1 MYSRLETTLSF
12 TAKVEDVLSTL
23 KCCAILLFF
32 LLFPL
37 FAAISQWS
45 SDPYENTIV
54 AYQAYDPQMV
64 SDGSGG
70 AIIVWWSST
79 DYGLHAQRLDKY
91 GYARWGNNGVFVG
104 GIGWYQGENFGL
116 CEDGNGGCVV
126 SFADVY
132 GLYPPYYYSRL
143 YAQRID
149 SLGNRLWGNAGI
161 PVCGLDSIYVSE
173 SHVVTDGMGGFFVI
187 WDDIRHG
194 TDSVWL
200 YGQHLDEDGTASWT
214 QNGISISGETNYDNL
229 YPAIVSGGPGYA
241 LAFWHKQSDYLWGQR
256 MDSDGSIHWG
266 EGGLMLSHFLRY
278 SNTYHTDNHGGVVVS
293 GIFRNGEYYDIYSQ
307 RIDSLGNALWGENG
321 ILVTQSIMSG
331 PWSTCANDSGIFY
344 FWRSGVV
351 GSFQVIIQRT
361 DYNGNILWDSLGITI
376 SNPESSNGCP
386 INTSTGSCEVI
397 NAWYQQIDTCL
408 LANKFDPEG
417 NRIWTSE
424 DVVLSHNINFA
435 ADLHAIDDL
444 SGGGILCWTIYPEIL
459 YAQQISANGNLG
471 EVLSV
476 GQSVP
481 DINAVEIR
489 LMPNYPNPF
498 NESTVIPV
506 VIPQLMPN
514 LIPRVFVYNILGQE
528 VRQIDIDSPRTGINL
543 LHWNGQNRN
552 GVPVASGIYFVQI
565 NSRGKGECI
574 PIMKLR

>member
-1 MYSRLETTLSF
+1 MYSHHETTLSF

-37 FAAISQWS
+37 FATIAQWS
-45 SDPYENTIV
+45 NDPYENTIV
-54 AYQAYDPQMV
+54 AYQAYEPQMV

-70 AIIVWWSST
+70 AIIVWWSSA

-132 GLYPPYYYSRL
+132 GLYPPYYFSRL

-149 SLGNRLWGNAGI
+149 SMGIRLWGNDGVQ
-161 PVCGLDSIYVSE
+161 VCGLDSSYVSE
-173 SHVVTDGMGGFFVI
+173 SHVVTDGLGGFFVI

-200 YGQHLDEDGTASWT
+200 YGQHLNGDGGSSWL
-214 QNGISISGETNYDNL
+214 QNGISMSGETNYDNL
-229 YPAIVSGGPGYA
+229 YPALVSGGPGYA
-241 LAFWHKQSDYLWGQR
+241 LAFWHEQSDYLWGQR
-256 MDSDGSIHWG
+256 MDSDGSTHWG

-278 SNTYHTDNHGGVVVS
+278 SNTYHTEDHGGVVVS

-307 RIDSLGNALWGENG
+307 RIDSLGNPLWSGNG
-321 ILVTQSIMSG
+321 IIITQSIMSG
-331 PWSTCANDSGIFY
+331 PWSTCINDSGIFY
-344 FWRSGVV
+344 SWRSGVV
-351 GSFQVIIQRT
+351 GSSQVRMQRA
-361 DYNGNILWDSLGITI
+361 DDEGNILWEPSGIVVSDSQ
-376 SNPESSNGCP
+376 SQAWYPASA
-386 INTSTGSCEVI
+386 STGGCEVI
-397 NAWYQQIDTCL
+397 SAWYQQLDASL
-408 LANKFDPEG
+408 LAQKFGPDGMPLWTNG
-417 NRIWTSE
+417 NS
-424 DVVLSHNINFA
+424 VVSYNSDRFDNFQA
-435 ADLHAIDDL
+435 VSDLG
-444 SGGGILCWTIYPEIL
+444 GGGILCWSVYPEVL
-459 YAQQISANGNLG
+459 YAQQISANGALG

-476 GQSVP
+476 GQNVP
-481 DINAVEIR
+481 NINPVEIR

-506 VIPQLMPN
+506 VIPQLASNQTPRI
-514 LIPRVFVYNILGQE
+514 LIHNILGEE
-528 VRQIDIDSPRTGINL
+528 VNQL
-543 LHWNGQNRN
+543 
-552 GVPVASGIYFVQI
+552 
-565 NSRGKGECI
+565 
-574 PIMKLR
+574 